1 MKRERATAVLC
12 EMLDRLEQSAWPL
25 NLVEEIFLFGSYIR
39 GALEVGDVDIVVQL
53 TADDRWK
60 RESLDAMFG
69 GRDGYA
75 VMRQALRG
83 RRRGVSFQFQ
93 DRSALEGEGIE
104 LLLLW
109 RQGEPIDLA
118 RQRLTAI
125 SPDPAAGRA
134 PRDHVLPAYEEI
146 ADLIP
151 RPVRIDLH
159 RLCTSGGATV
169 SAFPLPEAR
178 PRSAEALTH
187 VDERW
192 TAHSPLRRG
201 AAAALA
207 HLENLG
213 QALDYV
219 EVHGQYLDYSKT
231 DEAIEC
237 FIDLGWRYWRS
248 VNRYLDDGQAWF
260 EVLPA
265 TVRQPLHALYITPG
279 SRR

>member
-1 MKRERATAVLC
+1 MKREQATTVLR
-12 EMLDRLEQSAWPL
+12 EILERLEQGTWPL
-25 NLVEEIFLFGSYIR
+25 NLVEEIYLFGSYIR
-39 GALEVGDVDIVVQL
+39 GALEVGDVDVVVQH
-53 TADDRWK
+53 TTDERW
-60 RESLDAMFG
+60 RQESLDALFS
-69 GRDGYA
+69 GRDSYV

-83 RRRGVSFQFQ
+83 RRRGISFQFQ

-109 RQGEPIDLA
+109 RRGEPIDLA
-118 RQRLTAI
+118 RQRLATI
-125 SPDPAAGRA
+125 PPDPTAGRA
-134 PRDHVLPAYEEI
+134 PRDHILPSYEAI
-146 ADLIP
+146 ADLLP

-159 RLCTSGGATV
+159 RLCTGDGATV
-169 SAFPLPEAR
+169 SAFPLPDAQ
-178 PRSAEALTH
+178 PRSAVAAAH

-192 TAHSPLRRG
+192 TPHSPLRRG

-207 HLENLG
+207 HLEGTG
-213 QALDYV
+213 QDLDHV
-219 EVHGQYLDYSKT
+219 EVHGRYLDYSKR

-248 VNRYLDDGQAWF
+248 ATRYLDDGQAWL

-265 TVRQPLHALYITPG
+265 TARQPLHALYIAPG